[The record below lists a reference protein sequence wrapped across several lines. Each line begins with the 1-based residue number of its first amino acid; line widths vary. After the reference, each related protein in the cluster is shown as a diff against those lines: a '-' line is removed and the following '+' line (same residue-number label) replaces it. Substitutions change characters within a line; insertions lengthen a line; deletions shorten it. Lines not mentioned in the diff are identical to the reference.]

1 MMNERE
7 LAIALSCF
15 LTSFVLT
22 QILFLCGGT
31 HLTTKPVDNSYS
43 PILYKTTT
51 TTQENNQ

>member
-31 HLTTKPVDNSYS
+31 HLTTKPVDNSYA

-51 TTQENNQ
+51 TQENN